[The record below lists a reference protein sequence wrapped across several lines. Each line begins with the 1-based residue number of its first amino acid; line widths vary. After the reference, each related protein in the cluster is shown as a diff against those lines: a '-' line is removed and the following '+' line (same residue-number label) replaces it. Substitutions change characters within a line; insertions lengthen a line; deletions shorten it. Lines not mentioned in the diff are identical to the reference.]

1 MREVLY
7 VDEITYE
14 DCGVLGGRA
23 FIRSGTEY
31 EVLENTSPADML
43 ENILFDELRKQ
54 QSGKTPYP
62 YTRIAICA
70 AFLNGKVFMAAVDEK
85 TLETDE
91 YIRVEDL
98 AKGKAEFDYSEIGT
112 CLSAWNVQEYAIL
125 QELDDGIFREVG
137 YSTPKSKEKYGHAY
151 DVFRCLDLRGICKAP
166 VVESRED
173 FHNYVRY
180 ALGEDYFIEALDNE
194 VTGTREFWLCRDFGF
209 AKFQITAY
217 DQDDLHFRGLFD
229 NSGNLIIDEQIAETL
244 WSLSD
249 PHEFLFV
256 DNDYNLSMHALEM
269 DGDDEL
275 FAQYG
280 L

>member
-1 MREVLY
+1 MREILY
-7 VDEITYE
+7 IDEITYE

-23 FIRSGTEY
+23 FINSGTEY
-31 EVLENTSPADML
+31 EVLENTSPTQML
-43 ENILFDELRKQ
+43 ENVLFDEFRKQ

-62 YTRIAICA
+62 FTRIAICGI
-70 AFLNGKVFMAAVDEK
+70 FLNGKVFMAAVDEK
-85 TLETDE
+85 SLETDK

-98 AKGKAEFDYSEIGT
+98 AKGKTEFDYSDIGV

-125 QELDDGIFREVG
+125 QEVDDGVFREVG

-173 FHNYVRY
+173 FHNYARY

-194 VTGTREFWLCRDFGF
+194 VTGTREFWMCRDFGL

-229 NSGNLIIDEQIAETL
+229 NSGNLIIDEQIAQMICD
-244 WSLSD
+244 LSD
-249 PHEFLFV
+249 PHEVFFV
-256 DNDYNLSMHALEM
+256 DNEYNLTMDVFEM

-275 FAQYG
+275 YAQYG